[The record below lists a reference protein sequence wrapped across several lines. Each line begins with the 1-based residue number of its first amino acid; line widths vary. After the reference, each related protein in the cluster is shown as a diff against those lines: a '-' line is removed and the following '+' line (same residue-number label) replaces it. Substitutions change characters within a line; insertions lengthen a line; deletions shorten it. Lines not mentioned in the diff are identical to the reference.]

1 MRIQRCAIGLLCG
14 VAAAVG
20 VAGCGVG
27 SGQSGKGPFG
37 AATDIPLLAPFAGDW
52 VFDFERT
59 LAERKAAGD
68 SDENIEKIRKL
79 YADNPLLGQMHP
91 DMSMSGD
98 VAVCSGMPS
107 GEYRFFGIH
116 EHDGKVCGK
125 AWHHE
130 DRHDPG
136 DMSKCYVRLANNEGR
151 LYFSVRMQDGLPDL
165 NDPDLLAAAPVK
177 VGSVESC
184 DADAPAGDQW
194 SEWTTFMFQ
203 RK

>member
-1 MRIQRCAIGLLCG
+1 MRIQICTIGLLCVG
-14 VAAAVG
+14 AVAVG

-27 SGQSGKGPFG
+27 SDQSGDGPFG
-37 AATDIPLLAPFAGDW
+37 AATEIPLLTPFAGDW

-59 LAERKAAGD
+59 LDERKAAGD
-68 SDENIEKIRKL
+68 SDEDLEKIRKL
-79 YADNPLLGQMHP
+79 YADNPLFGQMHP
-91 DMSMSGD
+91 DMSIAGD
-98 VAVCSGMPS
+98 VAICSGMPPA
-107 GEYRFFGIH
+107 EYRFFGIH

-136 DMSKCYVRLANNEGR
+136 DMSKCYVRLANNDGR
-151 LYFSVRMQDGLPDL
+151 LYFSVRMQDGLLDL
-165 NDPDLLAAAPVK
+165 NDPDLLAAAPVA

-184 DADAPAGDQW
+184 DADAPPGGDW
-194 SEWTTFMFQ
+194 SEWTTFVFH